1 MPRAIADLTLSF
13 GLVSIP
19 VRLYPAT
26 QSKADIHFNLLH
38 KTCGSRLRQQYTCIK
53 EDVVVERSEMVKGYE
68 VADDQYVVF
77 TPEELKALEEKGT
90 HSVDI
95 VAFIPVAS
103 VDPIYYDK
111 AYYLAPDKRGGKPY
125 ALLLQGMQKTG
136 RCALARWVWRGKS
149 YTVQV
154 RVSPEGGLV
163 LQQLLYGEEVRSIS
177 DLSIEP
183 ESIKAPELD
192 LAVQLINQIA
202 TDSYDPNEFQDD
214 AKKRIEAAIDE
225 KVSGKQVTVSEEPQ
239 HQGAKV
245 IDLME
250 ALRASLSATPP
261 AASKTASK
269 AAPKAASKAAKRA
282 PAAAKKA
289 PAAAKSPRA
298 RKSA

>member
-38 KTCGSRLRQQYTCIK
+38 KTCGSRLRQQYLCIK

-68 VADDQYVVF
+68 IGNDQYVVF
-77 TPEELKALEEKGT
+77 TSEELKALEEKGT

-163 LQQLLYGEEVRSIS
+163 LQQLLYGEEVRSIG
-177 DLSIEP
+177 DLGIEA
-183 ESIKAPELD
+183 ETIKAPELE

-225 KVSGKQVTVSEEPQ
+225 KVAGKEVTVSEEPQ

-250 ALRASLSATPP
+250 ALRSSLSATQP
-261 AASKTASK
+261 AAAAKKVTKT
-269 AAPKAASKAAKRA
+269 AKRA
-282 PAAAKKA
+282 PAPAKKAAA
-289 PAAAKSPRA
+289 PAAAPAKRARA
-298 RKSA
+298 RKAA